1 MAFSRFIIFA
11 GLVLMLGGCAATSPD
26 NGMGQA
32 APTANEYVVN
42 EAEDVIAKRG
52 IVQNSEQL
60 DAFISGSL
68 DRVRVVHYT
77 KEADPI
83 FYSLSRIEE
92 QIEVRYD
99 TSQDKFGSPTVKTYR
114 CESLIKEQAKQS
126 YTYKLSGCGGAQKSI
141 SLIDVPLSPST

>member
-1 MAFSRFIIFA
+1 MAFSRIIIFA
-11 GLVLMLGGCAATSPD
+11 GIILMLGGCAATSPD
-26 NGMGQA
+26 KGLGQA

-42 EAEDVIAKRG
+42 EAEDVIAKLG

-60 DAFISGSL
+60 DAFISGFS
-68 DRVRVVHYT
+68 DQVRVVHYT

-99 TSQDKFGSPTVKTYR
+99 TSQDKYGSPTVKTYR
-114 CESLIKEQAKQS
+114 CESLMKEQAKQTF
-126 YTYKLSGCGGAQKSI
+126 TYKLSGCGGAQKSI